1 MIKSIKVTNPKGE
14 SLVLDLFHPEKSG
27 LIVKSI
33 TGLGPPKANINSTD
47 LATADGALYSSARAS
62 TRNIVFNLQFMF
74 VPTIEDSRQLTYRYF
89 PLKKLAKIEVETDNR
104 SLETTGY
111 VESNSPDIFSK
122 EESTQISIL
131 CLDPFFYDPIPTIT
145 QFGSVTPEFEFPFYD
160 DSIAEDALPTLE
172 MGRINLDTRAILDYA
187 GDVDTGII
195 ITIHGLGK
203 VSGIVTVYNIETQ
216 ENMAIDLAKIKT
228 LIGKDFGS
236 GDDIIISTVSGDK
249 YVQVLHDGKYTNA
262 ISAIEKSADWFQ
274 ISVGKNLFNFTVTTG
289 VDNLS
294 MSFSY
299 RNTYG
304 GI

>member
-27 LIVKSI
+27 LIVRSI
-33 TGLGPPKANINSTD
+33 SGLGPPKANINSTD

-74 VPTIEDSRQLTYRYF
+74 APTIEDSRQLTYKYF
-89 PLKKLAKIEVETDNR
+89 PLKKLVKIEVETDNR
-104 SLETTGY
+104 SLETSGY

-122 EESTQISIL
+122 EETTQISIL
-131 CLDPFFYDPIPTIT
+131 CLDPFFYDPNPSTT
-145 QFGSVTPEFEFPFYD
+145 QFATVTPTFEFPFSNESTD
-160 DSIAEDALPTLE
+160 ENLIEFGT
-172 MGRINLDTRAILDYA
+172 INLDTRSTIDYI
-187 GDVDTGII
+187 GDVDTGVL
-195 ITIHGLGK
+195 ITIHALGS
-203 VSGIVTVYNIETQ
+203 VSGSLTIYNVETQ
-216 ENMAIDLAKIKT
+216 EKMVVDLAKIKT
-228 LIGKDFGS
+228 LIGKDYGS

-262 ISAIEKSADWFQ
+262 IAAIEKLADWFQ
-274 ISVGKNLFNFTVTTG
+274 VSVGRNIFNFTVTKG
-289 VDNLS
+289 IENLV

-299 RNTYG
+299 RNAYG